1 MSVTKESEMK
11 LWKEI
16 DQQFMTEESDDYAE
30 RTVIVQHKLTWRS
43 SRKSFLIFTNNYFS
57 HIMIGLN
64 KLIDE
69 LDKRYESKVSREGGT
84 MPRKERR
91 MGLESTSVPPIGA
104 PKWAVQTG
112 NNVYRLMS
120 SYQVILFQI

>member
-1 MSVTKESEMK
+1 
-11 LWKEI
+11 
-16 DQQFMTEESDDYAE
+16 
-30 RTVIVQHKLTWRS
+30 
-43 SRKSFLIFTNNYFS
+43 
-57 HIMIGLN
+57 
-64 KLIDE
+64 
-69 LDKRYESKVSREGGT
+69 

-120 SYQVILFQI
+120 SYQVILFQIITV

>member
-1 MSVTKESEMK
+1 M
-11 LWKEI
+11 
-16 DQQFMTEESDDYAE
+16 
-30 RTVIVQHKLTWRS
+30 
-43 SRKSFLIFTNNYFS
+43 KSFLIFTNNYFS
-57 HIMIGLN
+57 HIMIDLN
-64 KLIDE
+64 KLI
-69 LDKRYESKVSREGGT
+69 DKRYESKISREGGT

-120 SYQVILFQI
+120 SYQVICITVQLLHTLRNNEEQYHLFIIMTWHKLLLVNSHLQCRLSL